1 MKTWSLIAGLAAIAF
16 QLDSVRTPSSALLV
30 LNKDEAVLAIVDPAT
45 RRVVGRVTT
54 GDGPHEVAV
63 TGDGRIAYVANYGA
77 GSPGRTISVIDVPSQ
92 KELRRVDLGSLRR
105 PHGIAVA
112 GDKVYFTAE
121 ANRTIAR
128 LDRATNQVDWRF
140 DTEQAVTHMVV
151 VSKDLT
157 KIFTANIGSDSITIV
172 ERGADRNAWSKTTV
186 PVGRGPEGID
196 LSPDGR
202 ELWAAHSQDGGVS
215 IVDVSEKKVIQTL
228 NLRTRRSNRL
238 KFAPDGRL
246 VLVSDLDG
254 GELVVIDAAARREI
268 KRVRLGANPAGIQ
281 IAPDGKRA
289 YVALTG
295 DNAVAEIDMATLE
308 ETARI
313 ATGSGPDGMVWA
325 ERR

>member
-1 MKTWSLIAGLAAIAF
+1 MKTWSLVAGLAAIAF
-16 QLDSVRTPSSALLV
+16 QLDSVRTPSPALLV
-30 LNKDEAVLAIVDPAT
+30 LNKDEATMAIVDPAT
-45 RRVVGRVTT
+45 RRVVGRVKT
-54 GDGPHEVAV
+54 GEGPHEVAV
-63 TGDGRIAYVANYGA
+63 TSDGKLAYVANYGA
-77 GSPGRTISVIDVPSQ
+77 RSPGRTISVIDIPSQ
-92 KELRRVDLGSLRR
+92 EELRRVDLGPLRR

-121 ANRTIAR
+121 ANQTVAR
-128 LDRATNQVDWRF
+128 LDPATNQIDWRF

-151 VSKDLT
+151 VSRDLT
-157 KIFTANIGSDSITIV
+157 KVFAANIGSDSVTIV

-186 PVGRGPEGID
+186 PVGKGPEGID

-202 ELWAAHSQDGGVS
+202 ELWTAHSQDGGVS
-215 IVDVSEKKVIQTL
+215 IVDVAGKKVIQTL

-254 GELVVIDAAARREI
+254 GELVVVDAAARREI
-268 KRVRLGANPAGIQ
+268 KRVRLGTNPSGIL
-281 IAPDGKRA
+281 IAPDGRRA

-295 DNAVAEIDMATLE
+295 DNSVVEIDMATLQ

-313 ATGSGPDGMVWA
+313 ATGSGPDGMAWA